1 MQGAEKSVS
10 CRKEIKME
18 KYTLARSADDVQD
31 YLNGAE
37 VVSFDFETAPNDEYR
52 DEPMAAID
60 PHKSHIV
67 GVSFSVKEGTGI
79 YAPIAHKNTRLNL
92 DMFEILRGFAENKV
106 IKIAHNLAFEAMFM
120 YSNNI
125 LIQPPV
131 YDTILAAM
139 MTLKTKT
146 EFRTLSDS
154 GLKTIVPQLLHID
167 LPKFSEVT
175 AGRHFDE
182 LDPEDYETI
191 RYACADSD
199 YALQLYHM
207 FNNWFDKYLPKHRQ
221 IIETIESPTAIF
233 VGLMKYNGVS
243 VDKALMYRK
252 QFDAGDKILEL
263 KRDIK
268 RIIEKDIDIGANA
281 STDAF
286 KKYLYEDLKLP
297 VLKTTAKYQAA
308 ADEESLILLKDWC
321 KENKPEILPL
331 LDLIHE
337 YRKWNKIKSTYID
350 GFLDAVNGETGK
362 IHTSFFQLGT
372 DTGRFASRTPNLQNM
387 PRKDN
392 DPVGIRNFLTA
403 SGGYVFVDF
412 DFSQIELRVGSW
424 YCHDKKMLETYM
436 NDGDIHA
443 QTTSVIYNIPF
454 DEATDKNAPHYKEHR
469 SIAKNC
475 NFGVFYGL
483 FPNGLMRNLKK
494 AGIEKTKAECAD
506 IIANLKNG
514 YPMLS
519 SWQEATKNEAMNTGY
534 SETAFG
540 RRRILKGIY
549 SPDMGTRSY
558 WQRCALNTPIQGTA
572 ADILKLAMVR
582 ILAKLKEYPYIRPLL
597 TIHDEILFEVPV
609 DKKDEA
615 CAVIKSC
622 MEQQPFPE
630 FDVPLKAEGAV
641 GYSFGD
647 MEEI

>member
-1 MQGAEKSVS
+1 
-10 CRKEIKME
+10 ME
-18 KYTLARSADDVQD
+18 KYILARSVDDVRAYIKD
-31 YLNGAE
+31 AKI
-37 VVSFDFETAPNDEYR
+37 VSFDFETAPNEKYR
-52 DEPMAAID
+52 NDNMAAID
-60 PHKSHIV
+60 AHKSHIV
-67 GVSFSVKEGTGI
+67 GVSFSAEEGTGI
-79 YAPIAHKNTRLNL
+79 YAPIAHKNTNLNL
-92 DMFEILRGFAENKV
+92 DMHDLLKEFSESTAV
-106 IKIAHNLAFEAMFM
+106 KIAHNLAFEAMFL
-120 YSNNI
+120 YANNI

-139 MTLKTKT
+139 MTLKSKT
-146 EFRTLSDS
+146 EFRDLSDS

-175 AGRHFDE
+175 DGKHFDE
-182 LDPEDYETI
+182 LNPEDYETI

-199 YALQLYHM
+199 YALQLY
-207 FNNWFDKYLPKHRQ
+207 NLINTWFDKYLPRHRW
-221 IIETIESPTAIF
+221 IIENIESPTAIF

-243 VDKALMYRK
+243 IDKALMYQK
-252 QFDAGDKILEL
+252 QFDAGE
-263 KRDIK
+263 
-268 RIIEKDIDIGANA
+268 RIIKIYSEIKKFIGKEIDIGANA

-286 KKYLYEDLKLP
+286 KKYLYEELKLP
-297 VLKTTAKYQAA
+297 VMKTTAKYQVA
-308 ADEESLILLKDWC
+308 ADEESLMLLKDWC
-321 KENKPEILPL
+321 NDNKPEVLPL
-331 LDLIHE
+331 LNLIHE

-350 GFLDAVNGETGK
+350 GFLDAVNTDTDK

-387 PRKDN
+387 PRQDN
-392 DPVGIRNFLTA
+392 DPVGIRSFLKA
-403 SGGYVFVDF
+403 SGGHIFVDF
-412 DFSQIELRVGSW
+412 DISQIELRVGSW
-424 YCHDKKMLETYM
+424 YCRDEKMMDTYK

-454 DEATDKNAPHYKEHR
+454 DEATDKNAPNYKERR

-494 AGIEKTKAECAD
+494 AGIEKTKEECAE
-506 IIANLKNG
+506 IIENLKNG
-514 YPMLS
+514 YPKLS
-519 SWQEATKNEAMNTGY
+519 IWQDVTKNEASNIGY

-549 SPDMGTRSY
+549 SPDRGTRSY

-582 ILAKLKEYPYIRPLL
+582 ILKKLKDYPYIKPLL

-615 CAVIKSC
+615 CRIIKAC

-630 FDVPLKAEGAV
+630 FDIPLKAEGAV
-641 GYSFGD
+641 GFNFGNL
-647 MEEI
+647 EEI

>member
-1 MQGAEKSVS
+1 
-10 CRKEIKME
+10 ME
-18 KYTLARSADDVQD
+18 KYILAMSVDDVKE
-31 YLNGAE
+31 YLEGAK
-37 VVSFDFETAPNDEYR
+37 VISFDFETAPNDNYR
-52 DEPMAAID
+52 DQTMAAID
-60 PHKSHIV
+60 AHKAHIV
-67 GVSFSVKEGTGI
+67 GVSFSVEEGTGI
-79 YAPIAHKNTRLNL
+79 YAPIAHKNTNLNL
-92 DMFEILRGFAENKV
+92 DMYDVLKEFAESDAV
-106 IKIAHNLAFEAMFM
+106 KIAHNLPFEAMFL
-120 YSNNI
+120 YASDI

-154 GLKTIVPQLLHID
+154 GLKTLVPQLLHID

-175 AGRHFDE
+175 DGRHFDE
-182 LDPEDYETI
+182 LNPEDYETI

-199 YALQLYHM
+199 YALQLYHL
-207 FNNWFDKYLPKHRQ
+207 FNNWFDKYLPNHRQ

-243 VDKALMYRK
+243 VDKTLMYRK
-252 QFDAGDKILEL
+252 QFDAGEKILEL

-286 KKYLYEDLKLP
+286 KQYLYEDLKLP

-392 DPVGIRNFLTA
+392 DPVGIRNFLIA
-403 SGGYVFVDF
+403 SKGHIFIDF

-424 YCHDKKMLETYM
+424 YCRDKKMLETYM

-494 AGIEKTKAECAD
+494 AGIEKTKAECAE
-506 IIANLKNG
+506 IIQNLKDG

-519 SWQEATKNEAMNTGY
+519 SWQEITKTEAQNAGY
-534 SETAFG
+534 SETALG

>member
-1 MQGAEKSVS
+1 
-10 CRKEIKME
+10 ME
-18 KYTLARSADDVQD
+18 KYTLARSADDVKD
-31 YLNGAE
+31 YLNGAD

-79 YAPIAHKNTRLNL
+79 YAPIAHKNTKLNL
-92 DMFEILRGFAENKV
+92 DMFEILRGFAESKV
-106 IKIAHNLAFEAMFM
+106 IKTAHNLAFEAMFM

-139 MTLKTKT
+139 MTLKTKI

-175 AGRHFDE
+175 AARHFDE

-252 QFDAGDKILEL
+252 QFDAGEKLLGL

-268 RIIEKDIDIGANA
+268 RIIGKDIDIGANA

-403 SGGYVFVDF
+403 GEGYIFVDF

-424 YCHDKKMLETYM
+424 YCRDKKMLETYM

-454 DEATDKNAPHYKEHR
+454 DEATDKNTPHYKEHR

-519 SWQEATKNEAMNTGY
+519 SWQEETKNEAQNTGY

-597 TIHDEILFEVPV
+597 TIHDEILFEVPI

>member
-1 MQGAEKSVS
+1 
-10 CRKEIKME
+10 ME
-18 KYTLARSADDVQD
+18 KYILARSTDDVKD
-31 YLNGAE
+31 YLNGAD

-79 YAPIAHKNTRLNL
+79 YAPIAHKNTKLNL
-92 DMFEILRGFAENKV
+92 DMFEILRGFAESKV
-106 IKIAHNLAFEAMFM
+106 IKTAHNLAFEAMFM

-154 GLKTIVPQLLHID
+154 GLKTIVPQLLRTD

-182 LDPEDYETI
+182 LNPEDYETI

-199 YALQLYHM
+199 YALQLY
-207 FNNWFDKYLPKHRQ
+207 NLINSWFDRYMPRHRW
-221 IIETIESPTAIF
+221 IIENIESPTAIF

-252 QFDAGDKILEL
+252 QFDAGEKILEL

-268 RIIEKDIDIGANA
+268 SIIGKDIDIGANA

-337 YRKWNKIKSTYID
+337 YRKLNKIKSTYID

-403 SGGYVFVDF
+403 SEGYIFVDF

-424 YCHDKKMLETYM
+424 YCRDKKMLETYM

-519 SWQEATKNEAMNTGY
+519 SWQEITKTEAQNAGY

-549 SPDMGTRSY
+549 SPDMGTDR
-558 WQRCALNTPIQGTA
+558 
-572 ADILKLAMVR
+572 
-582 ILAKLKEYPYIRPLL
+582 
-597 TIHDEILFEVPV
+597 
-609 DKKDEA
+609 
-615 CAVIKSC
+615 KS
-622 MEQQPFPE
+622 
-630 FDVPLKAEGAV
+630 VV
-641 GYSFGD
+641 
-647 MEEI
+647 

>member
-1 MQGAEKSVS
+1 
-10 CRKEIKME
+10 ME
-18 KYTLARSADDVQD
+18 KYTLARSADDVKD
-31 YLNGAE
+31 YLNGAD

-79 YAPIAHKNTRLNL
+79 YAPISHKNTKLNL
-92 DMFEILRGFAENKV
+92 DMFEILRGFAESKV
-106 IKIAHNLAFEAMFM
+106 IKTAHNLAFEAMFM

-154 GLKTIVPQLLHID
+154 GLKTIVPQLLHTD

-182 LDPEDYETI
+182 LNPEDYETI

-243 VDKALMYRK
+243 VDKVLMYRK
-252 QFDAGDKILEL
+252 QFDAGEKILEL

-350 GFLDAVNGETGK
+350 GFLDAVNVETGK

-403 SGGYVFVDF
+403 SEGYIFVDF

-424 YCHDKKMLETYM
+424 YCRDKKMLETYM

-454 DEATDKNAPHYKEHR
+454 DEATDKNAPHYKERR

-519 SWQEATKNEAMNTGY
+519 SWQEATKNEAINTGY

-597 TIHDEILFEVPV
+597 TIHDEILFEVPI
-609 DKKDEA
+609 DKKNEA
-615 CAVIKSC
+615 CAVIKYC

>member
-1 MQGAEKSVS
+1 
-10 CRKEIKME
+10 ME
-18 KYTLARSADDVQD
+18 KYILARSADDVKD
-31 YLNGAE
+31 YLNGE
-37 VVSFDFETAPNDEYR
+37 NVVSFDFETAPNDEYR

-79 YAPIAHKNTRLNL
+79 YAPIAHKNTKLNL
-92 DMFEILRGFAENKV
+92 DMFEILRGFAESKV

-154 GLKTIVPQLLHID
+154 GLKTIVPQLLHTD

-182 LDPEDYETI
+182 LNPEDYETI

-199 YALQLYHM
+199 YALQLY
-207 FNNWFDKYLPKHRQ
+207 NLINSWFDIYLPRHRW
-221 IIETIESPTAIF
+221 IIENIESPTAIF

-243 VDKALMYRK
+243 VDKTLMYQK
-252 QFDAGDKILEL
+252 QFDAGEKILEIHNE
-263 KRDIK
+263 IK
-268 RIIEKDIDIGANA
+268 KFTGKDIDIGANA

-286 KKYLYEDLKLP
+286 KKYLYEDLQLP

-403 SGGYVFVDF
+403 SEGYIFVDF

-424 YCHDKKMLETYM
+424 YCRDKKMLETYM

-454 DEATDKNAPHYKEHR
+454 DEATDRNAPHYKEHR

-519 SWQEATKNEAMNTGY
+519 SWQEITKTEAQNAGY

-582 ILAKLKEYPYIRPLL
+582 ILAKLKEHPYIRPLL
-597 TIHDEILFEVPV
+597 TIHDEILFEVPI

-641 GYSFGD
+641 GFSFGE

>member
-1 MQGAEKSVS
+1 
-10 CRKEIKME
+10 ME
-18 KYTLARSADDVQD
+18 KYILAGSVDDVKK
-31 YLNGAE
+31 YLKDAK
-37 VVSFDFETAPNDEYR
+37 VISFDFETAPDERYR
-52 DEPMAAID
+52 DEAKSAID
-60 PHKSHIV
+60 AHKAHIV
-67 GVSFSVKEGTGI
+67 GVSFSVEEGTGI
-79 YAPIAHKNTRLNL
+79 YAPIAHKDEKFNL
-92 DMFEILRGFAENKV
+92 DMREILHEFAESSV
-106 IKIAHNLAFEAMFM
+106 VKIAHNLAFEAMFL
-120 YSNNI
+120 YANDI

-154 GLKTIVPQLLHID
+154 GLKTLVPQLLHID

-175 AGRHFDE
+175 DGRHFDE
-182 LDPEDYETI
+182 LNPEDYETI

-199 YALQLYHM
+199 YALQLY
-207 FNNWFDKYLPKHRQ
+207 NLINAWFDKYLPRHRW
-221 IIETIESPTAIF
+221 IIENIESPAAIF

-243 VDKALMYRK
+243 VDKALMYQK
-252 QFDAGDKILEL
+252 QFDAGEK
-263 KRDIK
+263 
-268 RIIEKDIDIGANA
+268 IIEIHREIKKFIGEDIDIGANA

-308 ADEESLILLKDWC
+308 ADEETLILLKDWC
-321 KENKPEILPL
+321 RDNKPDILPL

-350 GFLDAVNGETGK
+350 GFIDVVNRETDK

-392 DPVGIRNFLTA
+392 DPVGIRSFLKA
-403 SGGYVFVDF
+403 SDGHIFIDF

-424 YCHDKKMLETYM
+424 YCRDKKMLETYM

-454 DEATDKNAPHYKEHR
+454 EEATDKNAKHYKER
-469 SIAKNC
+469 RAIAKNC

-483 FPNGLMRNLKK
+483 FANGLMRNLKK
-494 AGIEKTKAECAD
+494 AGIEKTKSECAG
-506 IIANLKNG
+506 IIQNLKNG

-519 SWQEATKNEAMNTGY
+519 TWQDITKNEAINTGY

-558 WQRCALNTPIQGTA
+558 WQRCALNTPIQGSA

-582 ILAKLKEYPYIRPLL
+582 ILSRLKEHPYIKPLL

-615 CAVIKSC
+615 CKIIKAC
-622 MEQQPFPE
+622 MEQQPFTE

-647 MEEI
+647 MEEL